1 MNKKWLLSLL
11 TAAIMLVLAAC
22 GGGDKAEDKE
32 TASGGSSEE
41 DKTIVVGASN
51 TPHAVILEQAKPILE
66 EQGYDLQIETFQD
79 YVLPN
84 TALEEGDLDA
94 NYFQHTPYLEL
105 QEKEQGYDFANA
117 GAIHLEPMA
126 VYSKKYKSLK
136 ELPDGATIILSN
148 SVAEHG
154 RILMILEAEGLIKIK
169 DGIDKTQAMIEDIA
183 ENPKN
188 IKFDYDYEPALLP
201 QIYNNDEGDAV
212 VINSNY
218 AIDAGISP
226 TKDSIALESTDSPYA
241 NLIVTRTGDEDSE
254 KIKALVEVLKSK
266 EIQDFITNEW
276 DGAVVPVKE

>member
-1 MNKKWLLSLL
+1 MNKKWLLGLL

-32 TASGGSSEE
+32 SASGGSSED

-51 TPHAVILEQAKPILE
+51 TPHAVILEQAKPILK

-94 NYFQHTPYLEL
+94 NYFQHIPYLEL

-136 ELPDGATIILSN
+136 DLPKGATIILSN

-154 RILMILEAEGLIKIK
+154 RVLMLLEKEGLIKIK
-169 DGIDKTQAMIEDIA
+169 DGIDKTQASLEDIA
-183 ENPKN
+183 ENPKGL
-188 IKFDYDYEPALLP
+188 KFDYDYEPALLP
-201 QIYNNDEGDAV
+201 QIYNNEEGDAV

-226 TKDSIALESTDSPYA
+226 TKDSVAIESTDSPYA
-241 NLIVTRTGDEDSE
+241 NLIVTRTGDENSE

-266 EIQDFITNEW
+266 EVQDFITKEW
-276 DGAVVPVKE
+276 NGAVVPVTE

>member
-1 MNKKWLLSLL
+1 MKKWLLGFL
-11 TAAIMLVLAAC
+11 TAAIVLVLAAC
-22 GGGDKAEDKE
+22 GGGEE
-32 TASGGSSEE
+32 ASDTGADSDSGSSKE

-51 TPHAVILEQAKPILE
+51 TPHAVILEEAKPLLE
-66 EQGYDLQIETFQD
+66 EKGYDLQIETFQD

-94 NYFQHTPYLEL
+94 NYFQHLPYLEL
-105 QEKEQGYDFANA
+105 QEKEQGYDFESA
-117 GAIHLEPMA
+117 GAIHIEPMA
-126 VYSKKYKSLK
+126 VYSKEYKSLD

-154 RILMILEAEGLIKIK
+154 RILMILEKEGLITIK
-169 DGIDKTQAMIEDIA
+169 EGVEKTQATLDDIG

-201 QIYNNDEGDAV
+201 QIYNNGEGDAV

-226 TKDSIALESTDSPYA
+226 TEDSIAIESTDSPYA
-241 NLIVTRTGDEDSE
+241 NLIVTRAGDEDSE
-254 KIKALVEVLKSK
+254 KIKALVDVLKSQ
-266 EIQDFITNEW
+266 EVQDFITNEW
-276 DGAVVPVKE
+276 DGAVVPVTE

>member
-1 MNKKWLLSLL
+1 MKKWLLSVFATGSVL
-11 TAAIMLVLAAC
+11 ALAAC
-22 GGGDKAEDKE
+22 GGGDEASD
-32 TASGGSSEE
+32 TATDSGSSEE

-51 TPHAVILEQAKPILE
+51 TPHAVILEEAQPLLE

-94 NYFQHTPYLEL
+94 NYFQHLPYLEL
-105 QEKEQGYDFANA
+105 QEKEQGYDFESA
-117 GAIHLEPMA
+117 GAIHIEPMA
-126 VYSKKYKSLK
+126 VYSQKYKSLD

-154 RILMILEAEGLIKIK
+154 RILMILEAEGLITIK
-169 DGIDKTQAMIEDIA
+169 DGVEKTQASLEDIA

-188 IKFDYDYEPALLP
+188 IKFDYDYEPALLT
-201 QIYNNDEGDAV
+201 QLYENGEGDAV

-226 TKDSIALESTDSPYA
+226 TEDSIAIEGTDSPYA
-241 NLIVTRTGDEDSE
+241 NLIVTRSGDEDAE
-254 KIKALVEVLKSK
+254 KIQALVDVLKSQ
-266 EIQDFITNEW
+266 EIQDFITEEW
-276 DGAVVPVKE
+276 QGAVVPVTE

>member
-1 MNKKWLLSLL
+1 MKKWLLGLL
-11 TAAIMLVLAAC
+11 TAAIVLVLAAC
-22 GGGDKAEDKE
+22 GGGDEASD
-32 TASGGSSEE
+32 TASDSNSGSSEE

-51 TPHAVILEQAKPILE
+51 TPHAVILEEAKSLLE

-94 NYFQHTPYLEL
+94 NYFQHLPYLDL
-105 QEKEQGYDFANA
+105 QEKEQGYDFESA
-117 GAIHLEPMA
+117 GAIHIEPMA
-126 VYSKKYKSLK
+126 VYSQKYKSLD

-154 RILMILEAEGLIKIK
+154 RILMILEAEGLITIK
-169 DGIDKTQAMIEDIA
+169 DGIDKTQATLEDIA

-201 QIYNNDEGDAV
+201 QIYNNGEGDAV

-226 TKDSIALESTDSPYA
+226 TEDSIALEGTDSPYA
-241 NLIVTRTGDEDSE
+241 NLIVTRAGEEDSE
-254 KIKALVEVLKSK
+254 KIKALVDVLKSK
-266 EIQDFITNEW
+266 EIQDFITSEW
-276 DGAVVPVKE
+276 NGAVVPVTE

>member
-32 TASGGSSEE
+32 SASGGSSEE

-51 TPHAVILEQAKPILE
+51 TPHAVILEQAKPILK

-94 NYFQHTPYLEL
+94 NYFQHVPYLEL

-136 ELPDGATIILSN
+136 DLPKGATIILSN

-154 RILMILEAEGLIKIK
+154 RVLMLLEKEGLIKIK
-169 DGIDKTQAMIEDIA
+169 DGIDKTQASLEDIA
-183 ENPKN
+183 ENPKDL
-188 IKFDYDYEPALLP
+188 KFDYDYEPALLP
-201 QIYNNDEGDAV
+201 QIYNNEEGDAV

-226 TKDSIALESTDSPYA
+226 TKDSVAIESTDSPYA
-241 NLIVTRTGDEDSE
+241 NLIVTRTGDENSE

-266 EIQDFITNEW
+266 EIQDFITKEW
-276 DGAVVPVKE
+276 NGAVVPVTE

>member
-94 NYFQHTPYLEL
+94 NYFQHLPYLDL
-105 QEKEQGYDFANA
+105 QEKEQGYDFASA

-169 DGIDKTQAMIEDIA
+169 DGIDKTQAMIDDIA

-226 TKDSIALESTDSPYA
+226 TEDSIALESTDSPYA

-276 DGAVVPVKE
+276 NGSVVPVTE

>member
-1 MNKKWLLSLL
+1 MNKKWLLGLL

-32 TASGGSSEE
+32 SSSGGSSED

-51 TPHAVILEQAKPILE
+51 TPHAVILEQAKPILK

-94 NYFQHTPYLEL
+94 NYFQHIPYLEL

-136 ELPDGATIILSN
+136 DLPKGATIILSN

-154 RILMILEAEGLIKIK
+154 RVLMLLEKEGLIKIK
-169 DGIDKTQAMIEDIA
+169 DGIDKTQASLEDIA
-183 ENPKN
+183 ENPKDLQ
-188 IKFDYDYEPALLP
+188 FDYDYEPALLP
-201 QIYNNDEGDAV
+201 QIYNNEEGDAV

-226 TKDSIALESTDSPYA
+226 TKDSVAIESTDSPYA
-241 NLIVTRTGDEDSE
+241 NLIVTRTGDENSE

-266 EIQDFITNEW
+266 EIQDFITKEW
-276 DGAVVPVKE
+276 NGAVVPVTE